1 MNKYGFEKLDVWNKS
16 VELSEVI
23 YLVTNNFPSEE
34 KFGIISQLRRASIP
48 VSSNIAEG
56 SSRSSYKE
64 QARFSEIA
72 YGSLIEVLNQIII
85 SYRLSFINEVY
96 YVKIRELIEEVSNKL
111 NGLKKY
117 QLDKAKMS

>member
-16 VELSEVI
+16 VELSEEI
-23 YLVTNNFPSEE
+23 YIVTKNFPSDE
-34 KFGIISQLRRASIP
+34 KFGIISQLRRASVS

-72 YGSLIEVLNQIII
+72 YGSLIEVLNQIIL
-85 SYRLSFINEVY
+85 SYRLNFINEDSY
-96 YVKIRELIEEVSNKL
+96 LNLRELIEEISNKL
-111 NGLKKY
+111 NGLRKY
-117 QLDKAKMS
+117 QLKKHLD